1 MLYSS
6 EAEELRAF
14 LRDKLEL
21 RSFDIG
27 GGWLI
32 FDLPGAEVGCH
43 PVDPEKGRGSGVQH
57 VSFYCDDIKG
67 TVAELSARGVEFT
80 GRSPKLSGAVL
91 PFFQGPWGLEN
102 CAVRARL
109 RAAVLRRKTMS
120 AITLAEKAARYC
132 AGCVWMFPAGA

>member
-6 EAEELRAF
+6 ASEELRAF

-43 PVDPEKGRGSGVQH
+43 PVDLEKGRDSGAQH
-57 VSFYCDDIKG
+57 VSFYCNDIES
-67 TVAELSARGVEFT
+67 TVAELLARGVEFT
-80 GRSPKLSGAVL
+80 GPTTETEWGTATSFKAPGDLEIVL
-91 PFFQGPWGLEN
+91 HEPGY
-102 CAVRARL
+102 VRP
-109 RAAVLRRKTMS
+109 S
-120 AITLAEKAARYC
+120 
-132 AGCVWMFPAGA
+132 